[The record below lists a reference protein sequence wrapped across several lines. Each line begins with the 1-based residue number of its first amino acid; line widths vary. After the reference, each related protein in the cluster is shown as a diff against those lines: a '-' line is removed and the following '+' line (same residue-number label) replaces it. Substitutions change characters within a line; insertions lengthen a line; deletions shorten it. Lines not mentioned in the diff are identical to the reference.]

1 MTRPSKAPAAPVR
14 VTQDPAQTATLPAP
28 SAHGTDQIEPAKRSQ
43 IAAVGI
49 QCAVSLSAVGHSAAQ
64 LKHQLSRD
72 GHGLSLN
79 AELIAE
85 KKVWVGAYAH
95 ALIDQ
100 VPAAL
105 RAVDSRNLRF
115 ALTALAQIETQLQAV
130 VANMAPSRLAI
141 VVGTSTSGIA
151 DNEAPLS
158 AYFQG
163 QRDLDLY
170 QQKQEMGSLA
180 KALQCYLGW
189 RGPSYTISTA
199 CSSSAKA
206 FASAQRLLNA
216 DLADAVL
223 VAGVDTLSQ
232 LTLNGFNSLEN
243 LSAGR
248 CAPCGAGRDGI
259 NIGEAASMFLLT
271 KSQAPVMLLAAG
283 ESMDAWHISAP
294 HPEGRGAKQAMQ
306 AALALAQLQP
316 QQIDYLNLHGTAT
329 THNDAMEIAAV
340 RQVFQDHPL
349 QLSSTKHQTGHCL
362 GAAGALEAYI
372 CHQVL
377 LDQDWL
383 PAHHSG
389 AIDADL
395 DDQHY
400 VSPASVVPPLRYA
413 MSNSFAFG
421 GSNISLIFGTQHA
434 CN

>member
-1 MTRPSKAPAAPVR
+1 MS
-14 VTQDPAQTATLPAP
+14 
-28 SAHGTDQIEPAKRSQ
+28 IRSQ
-43 IAAVGI
+43 ATEMHDVAQSTQTSTSVADSKHKPTTNKIAAVGI
-49 QCAVSLSAVGHSAAQ
+49 QCAVSLSAAGQTAAQ
-64 LKHQLSRD
+64 LKQQLSSE
-72 GHGLSLN
+72 GHALSLN
-79 AELIAE
+79 TELIAE
-85 KKVWVGAYAH
+85 KQVWVGAYAH
-95 ALIDQ
+95 GLIDS
-100 VPAAL
+100 VPEAL
-105 RAVDSRNLRF
+105 HAVDSRNLRF
-115 ALTALAQIETQLQAV
+115 ALTALAHIETQIQAV
-130 VANMAPSRLAI
+130 VADFAPSRLAI
-141 VVGTSTSGIA
+141 VAGTSTSGIA
-151 DNEAPLS
+151 DNEAILK

-163 QRDLDLY
+163 QRDLDIY
-170 QQKQEMGSLA
+170 QQKQEMGGLA
-180 KALQCYLGW
+180 KALQHYLGW

-223 VAGVDTLSQ
+223 VVGVDTLSQ

-248 CAPCGAGRDGI
+248 CAPCGAARDGI
-259 NIGEAASMFLLT
+259 NIGEAASVFLLT
-271 KSQAPVMLLAAG
+271 QAEAPVMLVAAG

-306 AALALAQLQP
+306 AALDLAQLQP
-316 QQIDYLNLHGTAT
+316 QDIDYLNLHGTAT

-340 RQVFQDHPL
+340 RALFQDHPL

-362 GAAGALEAYI
+362 GAAAALEAFI

-383 PAHHSG
+383 PLHHAG
-389 AIDADL
+389 PIDAEL

-400 VSPASVVPPLRYA
+400 VSQTSTVPQLRYV